1 MMYTIQDDFPMCVF
15 VSIAM
20 GWTFVL
26 FSTSHWDGLLPGS
39 PINVSDTM
47 NGVTDKTRQN
57 KWFQTNTADA
67 IKHSYFFWGGNSKT
81 PIQSFPG
88 RFCGRFGAIGLHAI
102 WQPGSPMGRMK
113 RILELE
119 TMVVWLAVW
128 NILLVFPIILGI
140 RIPTDELIFFR
151 GVAKNYQ
158 PVVFFPWNY
167 WRGSSICFSLNQ
179 STDEAH
185 HLISREKSWEILP
198 WLFFPIHFAT
208 FLVRPLFWHRSELV
222 LLLLPS

>member
-1 MMYTIQDDFPMCVF
+1 MCVF

-67 IKHSYFFWGGNSKT
+67 IKHSYFFFGGGNSKT

-88 RFCGRFGAIGLHAI
+88 RFCTGSLWRDRTPCHLAAWKPNGANETNLRTGNHGCLVGGLEQLTSSYFSEG
-102 WQPGSPMGRMK
+102 WRK
-113 RILELE
+113 L
-119 TMVVWLAVW
+119 
-128 NILLVFPIILGI
+128 
-140 RIPTDELIFFR
+140 PTSC
-151 GVAKNYQ
+151 
-158 PVVFFPWNY
+158 FFPLKLLEGFQY
-167 WRGSSICFSLNQ
+167 
-179 STDEAH
+179 
-185 HLISREKSWEILP
+185 
-198 WLFFPIHFAT
+198 LFFLKPIH
-208 FLVRPLFWHRSELV
+208 W
-222 LLLLPS
+222 